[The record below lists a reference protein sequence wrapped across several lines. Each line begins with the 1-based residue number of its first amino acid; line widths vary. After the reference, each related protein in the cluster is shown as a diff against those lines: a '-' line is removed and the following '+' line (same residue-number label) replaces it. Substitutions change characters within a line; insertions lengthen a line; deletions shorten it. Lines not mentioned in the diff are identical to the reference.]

1 MIRKEIIS
9 ALTLCALFTGCTQ
22 VNEPITPTKVVEVE
36 EQQDTII
43 ASDSLNMNDELM
55 SFYNEWKGT
64 RYSTTGNSKKGISP
78 GNYVQRLFK
87 EKFELDISNNPWK
100 QLKFGDKV
108 KKSDL
113 QIGDL
118 VFFKKSRNR
127 MHVGIYM
134 NNGDFMHSS
143 VKGVKFTKL
152 NKAYY
157 KNTYYTARRVF

>member
-9 ALTLCALFTGCTQ
+9 ALTLCALFTGCNQ
-22 VNEPITPTKVVEVE
+22 VNEPTTPIVVEVE
-36 EQQDTII
+36 KEDII
-43 ASDSLNMNDELM
+43 VTDSLNMNDELM

-64 RYSTTGNSKKGISP
+64 KYSTRGNSKKGISP

-87 EKFELDISNNPWK
+87 EKFELDISNNTWK
-100 QLKFGDKV
+100 QLKFGDKI

-113 QIGDL
+113 QVGDL

-127 MHVGIYM
+127 MHVGVYM

-143 VKGVKFTKL
+143 VKGVKFSKID
-152 NKAYY
+152 KAYY